1 MFGAAPFIDRVHAGE
16 QLAERLTEYTS
27 DDVVVLALPRG
38 GVILGAEVAR
48 ELEAPLGVVLVRKI
62 GHPYNPEYAIGAV
75 VDGQEPMYNT
85 AEVGNISDAWL
96 RQAEQ
101 SAFTLNEMRKK
112 QYYGD
117 GLNPPTISGR
127 TVILVDDGIA
137 TGLSMEA
144 AIHAARDSGARTVIV
159 AAPVAAAESLARIED
174 IADEVIV
181 LLDPDEFRG
190 SVGNHYERF
199 EEVTD
204 QEVKALLWEVNHDV
218 PISTTAPR

>member
-16 QLAERLTEYTS
+16 QLAERLAEHTS

-112 QYYGD
+112 QYHGD

-159 AAPVAAAESLARIED
+159 AAPVAAPESLARIED

-204 QEVKALLWEVNHDV
+204 QAVKALLWEVNHDV
-218 PISTTAPR
+218 PINTTAPR

>member
-1 MFGAAPFIDRVHAGE
+1 MFGNAPFTDRIHAGE
-16 QLAERLTEYTS
+16 LLAERLAEHTYE
-27 DDVVVLALPRG
+27 DVVVLALPRG

-48 ELEAPLGVVLVRKI
+48 ELEAPLGVILVRKI
-62 GHPYNPEYAIGAV
+62 GHPYDPEYAIGAV

-85 AEVGNISDAWL
+85 AEINNISDAWL

-101 SAFTLNEMRKK
+101 SAHRLNETRKRL
-112 QYYGD
+112 YYSD
-117 GLNPPTISGR
+117 GLKPPTLTDK
-127 TVILVDDGIA
+127 TVVIVDDGIA
-137 TGLSMEA
+137 TGLTMYA
-144 AIHAARDSGARTVIV
+144 AIHATRDSGARMVIV
-159 AAPVAAAESLARIED
+159 AVPVAAPDSLAGLDE

-218 PISTTAPR
+218 STTIATPR